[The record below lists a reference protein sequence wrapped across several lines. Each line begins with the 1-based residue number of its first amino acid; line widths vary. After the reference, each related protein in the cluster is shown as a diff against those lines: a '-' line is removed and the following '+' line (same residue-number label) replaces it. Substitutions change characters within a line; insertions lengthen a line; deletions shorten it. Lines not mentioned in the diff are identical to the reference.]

1 MVLSKIFASR
11 LHFFAVPIPNGLI
24 EESNFKLYAFLSAK
38 DVELPLTFTV
48 PEFETSVVLPS
59 APFIIKEAFTFV
71 FVVSVYKLISF
82 VFVSLDEFI
91 KICGIP
97 LSYAVVFPLYVN
109 VVSLEAG
116 DVTVVSP
123 FL

>member
-1 MVLSKIFASR
+1 M
-11 LHFFAVPIPNGLI
+11 
-24 EESNFKLYAFLSAK
+24 
-38 DVELPLTFTV
+38 

-97 LSYAVVFPLYVN
+97 LSYAFVFPLYVN
-109 VVSLEAG
+109 VVSLEAEMCIR
-116 DVTVVSP
+116 DRFNIMLIVIKCNLYFTMSCVVINRNC
-123 FL
+123 